1 MRARIYDRQRNP
13 ADAAEFMLPVSF
25 TDAYKNWRN
34 RARKFSLESIVSG
47 AIEILCEPSSDP
59 VAELGK
65 APWLTLL
72 MVKWACQDR
81 HSGRAHMPAISRAQ
95 LNDLRQRLWDFPERL
110 YTGSAGTM
118 PPELFM
124 RQLVRPQLG
133 FQRALTKSF
142 VREAALLG
150 EQPENHPL
158 RRLFVEKTAFDVLA
172 FIDLSLATSTRI
184 VKGERAFPAVFLNS
198 LHPVH
203 APEVVS
209 AFQRSIARTLPDLVT
224 FCRSLPDANRKVA
237 SEFFEFPVLT
247 RYPFFQNGSTMICWH
262 PAVFYRG
269 LESFVH
275 SVLSEAGPDYIE
287 PFSRLFEQHVLAE
300 AGKVP
305 ARLFGEDAL
314 RGLISAETQVPD
326 GLLSFPGCNVFIEA
340 KAGLYRES
348 VMTVGNSDVFAHKTT
363 AIRKAVGQAWAT
375 SLSLREQRRAPLQ
388 VLEADADYLLIVTNK
403 ELGAGRGTA
412 LASMYPKGT
421 LDYPNADA
429 ERLLPRKR
437 VYVLSIDDFERL
449 TNAAASG
456 YIELPAF
463 LASCVHDD
471 AEPRTARQLFE
482 QHLNERSVPARFS
495 HTIEKAIDASF
506 LRLRGALGG

>member
-1 MRARIYDRQRNP
+1 MRARIYDRQHNP
-13 ADAAEFMLPVSF
+13 ADAAEFMLPMSF

-47 AIEILCEPSSDP
+47 AIEVLCEPSSDP

-110 YTGSAGTM
+110 DTGGAGTM

-150 EQPENHPL
+150 EQHENHPL
-158 RRLFVEKTAFDVLA
+158 RRLFVEKTGFDVLA

-198 LHPVH
+198 LHPVY

-209 AFQRSIARTLPDLVT
+209 AFQRSIARTFPDLVT

-247 RYPFFQNGSTMICWH
+247 RYPFFQNGSIIICWH
-262 PAVFYRG
+262 KAVFYRG

-275 SVLSEAGPDYIE
+275 SVLSEAGPEYIE

-305 ARLFGEDAL
+305 AQLFGEDAL
-314 RGLISAETQVPD
+314 RGLISAERK
-326 GLLSFPGCNVFIEA
+326 FPTGCCPFPA
-340 KAGLYRES
+340 ATYSSKLKRGS
-348 VMTVGNSDVFAHKTT
+348 TVS
-363 AIRKAVGQAWAT
+363 
-375 SLSLREQRRAPLQ
+375 P
-388 VLEADADYLLIVTNK
+388 
-403 ELGAGRGTA
+403 
-412 LASMYPKGT
+412 
-421 LDYPNADA
+421 
-429 ERLLPRKR
+429 
-437 VYVLSIDDFERL
+437 
-449 TNAAASG
+449 
-456 YIELPAF
+456 
-463 LASCVHDD
+463 
-471 AEPRTARQLFE
+471 
-482 QHLNERSVPARFS
+482 
-495 HTIEKAIDASF
+495 
-506 LRLRGALGG
+506 